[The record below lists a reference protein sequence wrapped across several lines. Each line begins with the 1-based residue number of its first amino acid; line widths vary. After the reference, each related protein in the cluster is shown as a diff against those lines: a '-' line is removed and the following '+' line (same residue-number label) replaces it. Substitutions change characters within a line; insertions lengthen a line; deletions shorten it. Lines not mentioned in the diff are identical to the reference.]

1 MSLILTNTFKI
12 YLKKILKLITDS
24 LIATKEGLIKF
35 K

>member
-1 MSLILTNTFKI
+1 MNLILTNK
-12 YLKKILKLITDS
+12 LKKILKLITDS